1 MNAAMR
7 SLLLLVL
14 LAACATPPPKAP
26 PAPPWDSVAL
36 GYTKAQVRTA
46 LGKGT
51 EIPFDSGYEVWVY
64 RRPLTEKEKP
74 RPTELVLLFT
84 PSGVLSKTR
93 LR

>member
-1 MNAAMR
+1 MR
-7 SLLLLVL
+7 VLFLLVF
-14 LAACATPPPKAP
+14 LAGCAAPQKAPPPKPLEAP
-26 PAPPWDSVAL
+26 SPGL
-36 GYTKAQVRTA
+36 TKAQVRSA

-64 RRPLTEKEKP
+64 RRPLAEKEKP

>member
-1 MNAAMR
+1 MR
-7 SLLLLVL
+7 LLLLL
-14 LAACATPPPKAP
+14 LILTGCAAPQKAAPPPKPLEAP
-26 PAPPWDSVAL
+26 SPGL
-36 GYTKAQVRTA
+36 TKAQVGSA

-64 RRPLTEKEKP
+64 RRPLVEKEKP